1 MNLNP
6 GGSGKKPKMRDTI
19 FDGKIQTMNFPDDFH
34 DLSLCGKPKGIKLI
48 LEEREL
54 WPKEGLR
61 LTCNNK
67 NIEANTSYPDCCARH
82 KLGAQPDFMTQ
93 IPLIQEVIEN
103 HGHKVIFY
111 PKYHCELNY
120 IEMYWGAAKWYA
132 RENCN
137 YTWAGLLK
145 TVPLAL
151 DSVSLNSI
159 CKFARKS
166 FQYMECYR
174 KGLNVKQAEYAVKKY
189 KSHRK
194 IPDTILTDL
203 DVLTN

>member
-6 GGSGKKPKMRDTI
+6 GGSEKKPKMQDTI
-19 FDGKIQTMNFPDDFH
+19 FDGKIQTMNFPD
-34 DLSLCGKPKGIKLI
+34 GKPKGIKLI
-48 LEEREL
+48 LEERGL

-67 NIEANTSYPDCCARH
+67 NIEANTSYPNCCARH
-82 KLGAQPDFMTQ
+82 KLGAQPDFVAQ
-93 IPLIQEVIEN
+93 IPLIQEIIEA
-103 HGHKVIFY
+103 HGHKVMFY
-111 PKYHCELNY
+111 PKYHYELNY
-120 IEMYWGAAKWYA
+120 IEMYWGAAKRYA

-137 YTWAGLLK
+137 YTWKGLEK

-159 CKFARKS
+159 RKFERKS
-166 FQYMECYR
+166 ARYMDCYR
-174 KGLNVKQAEYAVKKY
+174 KGLNMKQAEYAVKKY

-194 IPDTILTDL
+194 IPDSILTEIDI
-203 DVLTN
+203 